1 MDELQTT
8 PMNIHIKDIE
18 QPSGLAED
26 PSPSIKRVL
35 GRLPSDIR
43 ASLSEA
49 QIAALDTALDAN
61 HPTRHAINLRVTF
74 FGLAYLVILG
84 AREQRSPERRAEE
97 RLRHPLR
104 SPGNIAF
111 LCVIAALGLT
121 LGYALRL
128 LMPGG

>member
-1 MDELQTT
+1 
-8 PMNIHIKDIE
+8 MNIHAKDIE
-18 QPSGLAED
+18 HPIGLSAA
-26 PSPSIKRVL
+26 PSPSIQRVL
-35 GRLPSDIR
+35 GRLPAEVR
-43 ASLSEA
+43 ASLSET
-49 QIAALDTALDAN
+49 QITALDAALDAN

-84 AREQRSPERRAEE
+84 GREQRSPERRAEE

-111 LCVIAALGLT
+111 LGVIAALGLS

-128 LMPGG
+128 LLPGA

>member
-1 MDELQTT
+1 
-8 PMNIHIKDIE
+8 MNIHTKDLE
-18 QPSGLAED
+18 QPPGVAD
-26 PSPSIKRVL
+26 APSPSIQRVL
-35 GRLPSDIR
+35 GRLPADIR
-43 ASLSEA
+43 ASLNEA
-49 QIAALDTALDAN
+49 QISALDTALDVN

-84 AREQRSPERRAEE
+84 GREQRSPERRAEE

-128 LMPGG
+128 LLPGG

>member
-1 MDELQTT
+1 
-8 PMNIHIKDIE
+8 MNIHAKDIE
-18 QPSGLAED
+18 HPVGLSRE
-26 PSPSIKRVL
+26 PSPSIRRVL
-35 GRLPSDIR
+35 GRLPAGIR
-43 ASLSEA
+43 ASLTEA
-49 QIAALDTALDAN
+49 QIAALDAALDAN

-84 AREQRSPERRAEE
+84 GREQRSPERRAEE

-111 LCVIAALGLT
+111 LCIIAALGLS

-128 LMPGG
+128 LLPGG

>member
-1 MDELQTT
+1 
-8 PMNIHIKDIE
+8 MNIHTSDLE
-18 QPSGLAED
+18 QRPGLEESPP
-26 PSPSIKRVL
+26 PSPSIRRVL
-35 GRLPSDIR
+35 GRMPAEVR

-49 QIAALDTALDAN
+49 QVKALDAALDAN
-61 HPTRHAINLRVTF
+61 HPTHHAINLRVTL

-84 AREQRSPERRAEE
+84 GREQRSPERRAEE

-111 LCVIAALGLT
+111 LCVIAALGLA

-128 LMPGG
+128 LIPGV